1 MEIHLKPDSLGRLS
15 LKIIHE
21 RGEILAKITTENQQV
36 KEILES
42 NMQML
47 KDALEESGFNVQS
60 LSVSVGNGKENS
72 QYKENRDGKDKVQS
86 SGLERMTIVSS
97 QADTDRLHLR
107 ARIEKEYFNDTSQI
121 NMTA

>member
-1 MEIHLKPDSLGRLS
+1 MHLKPDSLGKLT

-21 RGEILAKITTENQQV
+21 RGEILAKITAENQQV

-47 KDALEESGFNVQS
+47 KDALEKNGYSVQN
-60 LSVSVGNGKENS
+60 LSVSVRNGNENNQS
-72 QYKENRDGKDKVQS
+72 KENRDSKGGVQLA
-86 SGLERMTIVSS
+86 GIERMTGTSS
-97 QADTDRLHLR
+97 QVNTDKRHLR

-121 NMTA
+121 DLTA